1 MNPNQYQKKKELPM
15 VIKLLIALVLGVIFA
30 VITAAVVIINNMYL
44 SGTLAVVFAIGIDA
58 KINWSK
64 LEKRFR

>member
-30 VITAAVVIINNMYL
+30 GITAAVVIINNMYL
-44 SGTLAVVFAIGIDA
+44 SGTLAVVFAIGIIVY
-58 KINWSK
+58 KITARKRSK
-64 LEKRFR
+64 Y

>member
-15 VIKLLIALVLGVIFA
+15 VIKLLIALILGVIFA

-44 SGTLAVVFAIGIDA
+44 SGTLAVVFAVGIIVY
-58 KINWSK
+58 KIAARKRSK
-64 LEKRFR
+64 Y

>member
-1 MNPNQYQKKKELPM
+1 M

-44 SGTLAVVFAIGIDA
+44 SGTLAVVFAVGIIVY
-58 KINWSK
+58 KIAARKRSK
-64 LEKRFR
+64 Y

>member
-44 SGTLAVVFAIGIDA
+44 SGTLAVVFAVGIIVY
-58 KINWSK
+58 KIAARKRSK
-64 LEKRFR
+64 Y

>member
-44 SGTLAVVFAIGIDA
+44 SGTLAVVFAIGIIVY
-58 KINWSK
+58 KITARKRSK
-64 LEKRFR
+64 Y

>member
-44 SGTLAVVFAIGIDA
+44 SGTLAVVFALGIIVY
-58 KINWSK
+58 KITARKRSK
-64 LEKRFR
+64 Y